1 MDIDELKR
9 HLADA
14 GLHPGDAALHEMY
27 AALPHLEAMK
37 ARVARG
43 FAESDE
49 PAHIFV
55 VAPETPET

>member
-9 HLADA
+9 RLAA
-14 GLHPGDAALHEMY
+14 EGLHPGDDTLQELH

-37 ARVARG
+37 ARVERR
-43 FAESDE
+43 FAASDE

-55 VAPETPET
+55 AEPDE